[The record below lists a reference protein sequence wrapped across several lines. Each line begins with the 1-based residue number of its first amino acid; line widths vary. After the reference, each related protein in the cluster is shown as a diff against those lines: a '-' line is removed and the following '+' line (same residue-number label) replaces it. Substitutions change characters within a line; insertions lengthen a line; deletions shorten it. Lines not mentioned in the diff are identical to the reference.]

1 MKRRSAGILTLM
13 KENEAE
19 RWSTRN
25 QRVAQLGFS
34 PMILRAV
41 SFFRSLWTI
50 SWALPRFKRALQTG
64 MRFQVV
70 KRSMP
75 EVKTHW
81 QTNPSSAII
90 IKRKKGLSVS
100 NQQLKVNIF
109 CWALFDPFT
118 FEDSMKEGAQ
128 LMFSKNYEDKAW
140 PCNQIKSCVSWP
152 SGCKTF
158 QTHENKEKSFR
169 SVWKE
174 VALPAD
180 RHLRNGNEKKVS
192 WDSND

>member
-1 MKRRSAGILTLM
+1 MKVNY
-13 KENEAE
+13 E
-19 RWSTRN
+19 
-25 QRVAQLGFS
+25 
-34 PMILRAV
+34 P
-41 SFFRSLWTI
+41 
-50 SWALPRFKRALQTG
+50 
-64 MRFQVV
+64 
-70 KRSMP
+70 
-75 EVKTHW
+75 
-81 QTNPSSAII
+81 NPSSAII

-169 SVWKE
+169 SVWKVRILTLIPLIAE
-174 VALPAD
+174 LEE
-180 RHLRNGNEKKVS
+180 RRIQKVKLS
-192 WDSND
+192 DYEDSNLLLIASLKGSTARKRKEIPN